1 MLGIASITYK
11 VTHYSFDLSTKS
23 VTSCKRLDL
32 FDNQVGVQRRRE
44 ARADINKGDASNPV
58 NSEAVVKAEYHTEK
72 PPTPLLDTINFPIHL
87 KNLNIKVITCIQNL
101 PRFVFKNIQVN
112 IPTDDQLLET
122 LEVQVS
128 ERKYLYHNHK
138 MFMSGINTSSL
149 YKFCV
154 HRICS
159 NSPMSC
165 GQR

>member
-112 IPTDDQLLET
+112 IPTDIWPASRNAWGASIGEKIPLSQPQD
-122 LEVQVS
+122 
-128 ERKYLYHNHK
+128 
-138 MFMSGINTSSL
+138 
-149 YKFCV
+149 V
-154 HRICS
+154 HVRY
-159 NSPMSC
+159 
-165 GQR
+165 